1 MHYTISKMKWLT
13 QYFQGERG
21 VAFPTHTI
29 GKDWWGLQ
37 IEGPYVILISMRQ
50 CCCEDED
57 YLAIF
62 QVLDLTRRLQL
73 EVIRKSLEVGDKW
86 KNKMNWM

>member
-1 MHYTISKMKWLT
+1 MCISKMKWLT

-21 VAFPTHTI
+21 VAFPTHII

-62 QVLDLTRRLQL
+62 QGLHLAKRLQL
-73 EVIRKSLEVGDKW
+73 EVIGKSLEVGVKW
-86 KNKMNWM
+86 KK